1 MPIDYKQYHPDWA
14 SISHQIRV
22 ERAENRCEWC
32 KAPNGETI
40 ARGQG
45 RNASTYMLND
55 GRVFDASDGT
65 PLELSEG
72 SQFNI
77 KNHVKIILTVS
88 HLDHNETDHDAPL
101 ERLAALCQRCH
112 LNLDR
117 RDNYFRRFHRGQYAL
132 EFASYPFYAPLRLN
146 H

>member
-45 RNASTYMLND
+45 ANAGTYMLKD
-55 GRVFDASDGT
+55 GRVFDADDGKPIT
-65 PLELSEG
+65 LASTEA
-72 SQFNI
+72 FNVR
-77 KNHVKIILTVS
+77 KHVKIILTVA
-88 HLDHNETDHDAPL
+88 HIDHNETDHNVPP

-117 RDNYFRRFHRGQYAL
+117 RDNYHRRFHRGQFAL
-132 EFASYPFYAPLRLN
+132 EFASYPFYAPLRPN
-146 H
+146 N